1 MPEGK
6 GGFVDCPYLD
16 SQWVANTNGQRM
28 VGQGIDSRFDTP
40 ACVFWSF
47 PEEPQATVI
56 VRRMPTIAA
65 ATAVVDWAAPIDT
78 TEIVEENGWSGGRG
92 NTDAGAV
99 YAVQKD
105 TIAVVVFSNQHQ
117 SVKAES
123 IALESIKNLGL

>member
-6 GGFVDCPYLD
+6 AGFVDCPYLD

-28 VGQGIDSRFDTP
+28 IGQGIDTRFDTP

-47 PEEPQATVI
+47 PEEPQATVMI
-56 VRRMPTIAA
+56 RHMPTIAA

-105 TIAVVVFSNQHQ
+105 TVAVVVFSNQHQ
-117 SVKAES
+117 SVKAAS
-123 IALESIKNLGL
+123 IAQEAIKNLGL